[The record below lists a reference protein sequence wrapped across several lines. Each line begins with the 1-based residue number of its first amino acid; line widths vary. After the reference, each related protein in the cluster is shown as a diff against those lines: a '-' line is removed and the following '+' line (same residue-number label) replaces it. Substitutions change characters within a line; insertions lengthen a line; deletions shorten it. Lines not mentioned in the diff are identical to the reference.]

1 MPVPFIPAYV
11 HFIPSDAHFMPFL
24 ARREM
29 RFVIV
34 VGSEFLL
41 FFCRTT
47 AMNTPSA
54 HHTRWLTLVGT
65 IITQFALGSVYT
77 WSLFNS
83 SLSEKLGEPV
93 SQVAFSFGLLSL
105 GLALSSSVAGKL
117 QERFGVKRVTIASG
131 LLLGLGF
138 FLTAHSSNLLMLWLS
153 AGVLVGVADG
163 AGYLLTLSN
172 CVKWFPERKGLISAF
187 SIGSYG
193 LGSLGFKFI
202 DSQLLASVG
211 LESTFMI
218 WGAIVLVMIVFGAM
232 LMTDAP
238 LQKVTTANGVV
249 ENDFTLAQSMRKP
262 QYWML
267 AVMFLTSC
275 MSGLYVIGVAK
286 DIAQGMVHLDSL
298 TAASAVTVIAIA
310 NLSGRLVLGVL
321 SDKISRIRV
330 ITLGQVISLVG
341 MAALLFAPLN
351 AMTFFAAIAC
361 VAFNFGGNLTVFPS
375 LVSEFFGLNNLAK
388 NYGVI
393 YLGFGIGS
401 ICGSIIASLFGGFYV
416 TFCVIFALLIVSLAL
431 STTIRQP
438 QRRVYKEAHA

>member
-1 MPVPFIPAYV
+1 
-11 HFIPSDAHFMPFL
+11 
-24 ARREM
+24 
-29 RFVIV
+29 
-34 VGSEFLL
+34 
-41 FFCRTT
+41 
-47 AMNTPSA
+47 MNA
-54 HHTRWLTLVGT
+54 LQNRTRWLTLFGT
-65 IITQFALGSVYT
+65 IVTQFALGSVYT

-83 SLSEKLGEPV
+83 ALSEKLDAPV

-117 QERFGVKRVTIASG
+117 QERFGVRRVTIASG

-138 FLTAHSSNLLMLWLS
+138 FLTAHSSNLMMLWLS
-153 AGVLVGVADG
+153 AGVLVGLADG

-172 CVKWFPERKGLISAF
+172 CVKWFPERKGLISAL
-187 SIGSYG
+187 SIGAYG

-202 DSQLLASVG
+202 DTHLLATVG
-211 LESTFMI
+211 LERTFMI
-218 WGAIVLVMIVFGAM
+218 WGAIALLMVVSGAM

-238 LQKVTTANGVV
+238 NQPVQSANGVTN
-249 ENDFTLAQSMRKP
+249 NDFTLAESMRKP

-267 AVMFLTSC
+267 AAMFLTAC

-286 DIAQGMVHLDSL
+286 DIAQNLVNLDVAS
-298 TAASAVTVIAIA
+298 AANAVTVISIA
-310 NLSGRLVLGVL
+310 NLSGRLVLGIL
-321 SDKISRIRV
+321 SDKMSRIRV

-351 AMTFFAAIAC
+351 EITFFAAIAC
-361 VAFNFGGNLTVFPS
+361 VAFNFGGTITVYPS

-401 ICGSIIASLFGGFYV
+401 ICGSAIASLFGGFYV
-416 TFCVIFALLIVSLAL
+416 TFWVIFALLIFSLAL

-438 QRRVYKEAHA
+438 QRQVLKHAHA

>member
-1 MPVPFIPAYV
+1 
-11 HFIPSDAHFMPFL
+11 
-24 ARREM
+24 
-29 RFVIV
+29 
-34 VGSEFLL
+34 
-41 FFCRTT
+41 
-47 AMNTPSA
+47 MNTSLN
-54 HHTRWLTLVGT
+54 HRTRWLTLVGT
-65 IITQFALGSVYT
+65 IVTQFALGSVYT

-83 SLSEKLGEPV
+83 SLSQKLDAPV

-117 QERFGVKRVTIASG
+117 QERFGVKRVTMASG
-131 LLLGLGF
+131 VLLGLGL
-138 FLTAHSSNLLMLWLS
+138 FLTAHSNNLMMLWLS
-153 AGVLVGVADG
+153 AGVLVGLADG

-202 DSQLLASVG
+202 DSHLLATVG
-211 LESTFMI
+211 LEHTFII
-218 WGAIVLVMIVFGAM
+218 WGALVMVMIVAGAT
-232 LMTDAP
+232 LMVDAP
-238 LQKVTTANGVV
+238 KQPVVNASGVS
-249 ENDFTLAQSMRKP
+249 EKDFTLAESMRKP

-267 AVMFLTSC
+267 AVMFLTAC

-286 DIAQGMVHLDSL
+286 DIAQGMVRLDAA
-298 TAASAVTVIAIA
+298 TAANAVTVISIA
-310 NLSGRLVLGVL
+310 NLSGRLVLGIL

-351 AMTFFAAIAC
+351 EMIFFAAIAC
-361 VAFNFGGNLTVFPS
+361 VAFNFGGTITVYPS

-401 ICGSIIASLFGGFYV
+401 IVGSVIASLFGGFYV

-438 QRRVYKEAHA
+438 QREALKHAHA

>member
-1 MPVPFIPAYV
+1 
-11 HFIPSDAHFMPFL
+11 
-24 ARREM
+24 
-29 RFVIV
+29 
-34 VGSEFLL
+34 
-41 FFCRTT
+41 
-47 AMNTPSA
+47 MNA
-54 HHTRWLTLVGT
+54 LQNRTRWLTLFGT
-65 IITQFALGSVYT
+65 IVTQFALGSVYT

-83 SLSEKLGEPV
+83 ALSEKLDAPV

-117 QERFGVKRVTIASG
+117 QERFGVRRVTIASG

-138 FLTAHSSNLLMLWLS
+138 FLTAHSSNLMMLWLS
-153 AGVLVGVADG
+153 AGVLVGLADG

-172 CVKWFPERKGLISAF
+172 CVKWFPERKGLISAL
-187 SIGSYG
+187 SIGAYG

-202 DSQLLASVG
+202 GTHLLATVG
-211 LESTFMI
+211 LERTFMI
-218 WGAIVLVMIVFGAM
+218 WGAIALLMVVSGAM

-238 LQKVTTANGVV
+238 NQPVQSANGVTN
-249 ENDFTLAQSMRKP
+249 NDFTLAESMRKP

-267 AVMFLTSC
+267 AAMFLTAC

-286 DIAQGMVHLDSL
+286 DIAQNLVNLDVAS
-298 TAASAVTVIAIA
+298 AANAVTVISIA
-310 NLSGRLVLGVL
+310 NLSGRLVLGIL
-321 SDKISRIRV
+321 SDKMSRIRV

-351 AMTFFAAIAC
+351 EITFFAAIAC
-361 VAFNFGGNLTVFPS
+361 VAFNFGGTITVYPS

-401 ICGSIIASLFGGFYV
+401 ICGSAIASLFGGFYV
-416 TFCVIFALLIVSLAL
+416 TFWVIFALLIFSLAL

-438 QRRVYKEAHA
+438 QRQVLKHAHA

>member
-1 MPVPFIPAYV
+1 MNL
-11 HFIPSDAHFMPFL
+11 S
-24 ARREM
+24 
-29 RFVIV
+29 
-34 VGSEFLL
+34 S
-41 FFCRTT
+41 T
-47 AMNTPSA
+47 ANR
-54 HHTRWLTLVGT
+54 TRWLTLIGT

-77 WSLFNS
+77 WSLFNGA
-83 SLSEKLGEPV
+83 LSEKLDAPV

-131 LLLGLGF
+131 LLLGLGL
-138 FLTAHSSNLLMLWLS
+138 FLTAHANSLMMLWLC
-153 AGVLVGVADG
+153 AGILVGLADG

-202 DSQLLASVG
+202 DTHLLNTVG
-211 LESTFMI
+211 LEKTFVI
-218 WGAIVLVMIVFGAM
+218 WGALALVMIVFGAM
-232 LMTDAP
+232 MMKDAP
-238 LQKVTTANGVV
+238 MQPATNASGQTAQ
-249 ENDFTLAQSMRKP
+249 DFTLAESMRKP

-267 AVMFLTSC
+267 ALMFLTAC

-286 DIAQGMVHLDSL
+286 DIAQGMVKLSALD
-298 TAASAVTVIAIA
+298 AANAVTVISIA
-310 NLSGRLVLGVL
+310 NLSGRLVLGIL
-321 SDKISRIRV
+321 SDKIARIRV
-330 ITLGQVISLVG
+330 ITIGQVISLVG

-351 AMTFFAAIAC
+351 AVTFFAAIAC
-361 VAFNFGGNLTVFPS
+361 VAFNFGGTITVFPS

-401 ICGSIIASLFGGFYV
+401 ICGSLIDSLFGGFYV
-416 TFCVIFALLIVSLAL
+416 TFVVIFALLIVSLAL

-438 QRRVYKEAHA
+438 RREAVRHTHAHA

>member
-1 MPVPFIPAYV
+1 
-11 HFIPSDAHFMPFL
+11 
-24 ARREM
+24 
-29 RFVIV
+29 
-34 VGSEFLL
+34 
-41 FFCRTT
+41 
-47 AMNTPSA
+47 MNA
-54 HHTRWLTLVGT
+54 ANRQYTRWLTLLGT

-83 SLSEKLGEPV
+83 SLSTKLDEPV

-117 QERFGVKRVTIASG
+117 QERFGVKRVTMASG
-131 LLLGLGF
+131 VLLGLGF
-138 FLTAHSSNLLMLWLS
+138 FLTAHSNSLMMLWLS
-153 AGVLVGVADG
+153 AGLLVGLADG

-202 DSQLLASVG
+202 DSHLLATVG
-211 LESTFMI
+211 LEKTFII
-218 WGAIVLVMIVFGAM
+218 WGAIVLVMIVFGAT

-238 LQKVTTANGVV
+238 NHTVSANNGVV
-249 ENDFTLAQSMRKP
+249 ENDFTLAESMRKP

-267 AVMFLTSC
+267 AVMFLTAC

-286 DIAQGMVHLDSL
+286 DIAQGMVHLDVA
-298 TAASAVTVIAIA
+298 TAANAVTVISIA
-310 NLSGRLVLGVL
+310 NLSGRLVLGIL
-321 SDKISRIRV
+321 SDKMSRIRV
-330 ITLGQVISLVG
+330 ITIGQVVSLIG

-351 AMTFFAAIAC
+351 ATTFFAAIAC
-361 VAFNFGGNLTVFPS
+361 VAFNFGGTITVFPS

-401 ICGSIIASLFGGFYV
+401 ICGSLIASLFGGFYV
-416 TFCVIFALLIVSLAL
+416 TFCVIFALLILSLAL
-431 STTIRQP
+431 STRIRQP
-438 QRRVYKEAHA
+438 KSEIYHQAHA

>member
-1 MPVPFIPAYV
+1 
-11 HFIPSDAHFMPFL
+11 
-24 ARREM
+24 
-29 RFVIV
+29 
-34 VGSEFLL
+34 
-41 FFCRTT
+41 
-47 AMNTPSA
+47 MNTSLNNR
-54 HHTRWLTLVGT
+54 TRWLTLVGT
-65 IITQFALGSVYT
+65 IVTQFALGSVYT

-83 SLSEKLGEPV
+83 SLSQKLDAPI

-117 QERFGVKRVTIASG
+117 QERFGVKRVTMASG
-131 LLLGLGF
+131 VLLGLGL

-153 AGVLVGVADG
+153 AGVLVGLADG

-202 DSQLLASVG
+202 DSHLLATVG
-211 LESTFMI
+211 LEHTFMI
-218 WGAIVLVMIVFGAM
+218 WGGLAMVMILFGAT
-232 LMTDAP
+232 LMKDAP
-238 LQKVTTANGVV
+238 VQKVVNANGVS
-249 ENDFTLAQSMRKP
+249 ETDFTLAESMRKP

-267 AVMFLTSC
+267 ALMFLTAC

-286 DIAQGMVHLDSL
+286 DIAQGMVRLDAA
-298 TAASAVTVIAIA
+298 TAANAVTVISIA
-310 NLSGRLVLGVL
+310 NLSGRLVLGIL

-330 ITLGQVISLVG
+330 ITIGQVISLVG

-351 AMTFFAAIAC
+351 EMTFFAAIAC
-361 VAFNFGGNLTVFPS
+361 VAFNFGGTITVYPS

-401 ICGSIIASLFGGFYV
+401 IVGSVIASLFGGFYV

-438 QRRVYKEAHA
+438 QREVLEHAHA

>member
-1 MPVPFIPAYV
+1 M
-11 HFIPSDAHFMPFL
+11 
-24 ARREM
+24 
-29 RFVIV
+29 
-34 VGSEFLL
+34 
-41 FFCRTT
+41 TT
-47 AMNTPSA
+47 SFS
-54 HHTRWLTLVGT
+54 HRTRWLTLLGT

-83 SLSEKLGEPV
+83 ALADKLDEPV

-117 QERFGVKRVTIASG
+117 QERFGVKRVTMASG
-131 LLLGLGF
+131 IMLGVGF
-138 FLTAHSSNLLMLWLS
+138 FLTAHSNNLMMLWLS
-153 AGVLVGVADG
+153 AGVLVGLADG

-187 SIGSYG
+187 SIGAYG

-211 LESTFMI
+211 LEQTFVI
-218 WGAIVLVMIVFGAM
+218 WGAIVLVMIVCGSL

-238 LQKVTTANGVV
+238 EQKASVVNGVV

-267 AVMFLTSC
+267 AVMFLTAC

-286 DIAQGMVHLDSL
+286 DIAQGMVHLDVA
-298 TAASAVTVIAIA
+298 TAANAVTVISIA
-310 NLSGRLVLGVL
+310 NLSGRLVLGIL
-321 SDKISRIRV
+321 SDKIARIRV
-330 ITLGQVISLVG
+330 ITIGQVISLVG

-351 AMTFFAAIAC
+351 AMSFFAAIAC
-361 VAFNFGGNLTVFPS
+361 VAFNFGGTITVFPS

-416 TFCVIFALLIVSLAL
+416 TFCVIFALLILSLAL

-438 QRRVYKEAHA
+438 QRHAYKPVHA

>member
-1 MPVPFIPAYV
+1 MNI
-11 HFIPSDAHFMPFL
+11 S
-24 ARREM
+24 
-29 RFVIV
+29 
-34 VGSEFLL
+34 S
-41 FFCRTT
+41 T
-47 AMNTPSA
+47 ANR
-54 HHTRWLTLVGT
+54 TRWLTLIGT

-77 WSLFNS
+77 WSLFNGA
-83 SLSEKLGEPV
+83 LSEKLDAPV

-131 LLLGLGF
+131 LLLGLGL
-138 FLTAHSSNLLMLWLS
+138 FLTAHANSLMMLWLC
-153 AGVLVGVADG
+153 AGILVGLADG

-202 DSQLLASVG
+202 DTHLLNTVG
-211 LESTFMI
+211 LEKTFVI
-218 WGAIVLVMIVFGAM
+218 WGALTLVMIVFGAM
-232 LMTDAP
+232 MMKDAP
-238 LQKVTTANGVV
+238 MQPATNASGQTAQ
-249 ENDFTLAQSMRKP
+249 DFTLAESMRKP

-267 AVMFLTSC
+267 ALMFLTAC

-286 DIAQGMVHLDSL
+286 DIAQGMVKLSALD
-298 TAASAVTVIAIA
+298 AANAVTVISIA
-310 NLSGRLVLGVL
+310 NLSGRLVLGIL
-321 SDKISRIRV
+321 SDKIARIRV
-330 ITLGQVISLVG
+330 ITIGQVISLVG

-351 AMTFFAAIAC
+351 AVTFFAAIAC
-361 VAFNFGGNLTVFPS
+361 VAFNFGGTITVYPS

-401 ICGSIIASLFGGFYV
+401 ICGSLIASLFGGFYV
-416 TFCVIFALLIVSLAL
+416 TFVVIFALLIVSLAL

-438 QRRVYKEAHA
+438 RREVVRHTHAHA

>member
-1 MPVPFIPAYV
+1 
-11 HFIPSDAHFMPFL
+11 
-24 ARREM
+24 
-29 RFVIV
+29 
-34 VGSEFLL
+34 
-41 FFCRTT
+41 
-47 AMNTPSA
+47 MNA
-54 HHTRWLTLVGT
+54 ANRQYTRWLTLLGT

-83 SLSEKLGEPV
+83 SLSAKLDEPV

-117 QERFGVKRVTIASG
+117 QERFGVKRVTMASG
-131 LLLGLGF
+131 VLLGLGF
-138 FLTAHSSNLLMLWLS
+138 FLTAHSNSLMMLWLS
-153 AGVLVGVADG
+153 AGLLVGLADG

-187 SIGSYG
+187 SNGAYG

-202 DSQLLASVG
+202 DSHLLATVG
-211 LESTFMI
+211 LEKTFII
-218 WGAIVLVMIVFGAM
+218 WGAIVLVMIVFGAT

-238 LQKVTTANGVV
+238 NHTASASNGVV
-249 ENDFTLAQSMRKP
+249 ENDFTLAESMRKP

-267 AVMFLTSC
+267 AVMFLTAC

-286 DIAQGMVHLDSL
+286 DIAQGMVHLDVA
-298 TAASAVTVIAIA
+298 TAANAVTVISIA
-310 NLSGRLVLGVL
+310 NLSGRLVLGIL
-321 SDKISRIRV
+321 SDKMSRIRV
-330 ITLGQVISLVG
+330 ITIGQVVSLIG

-351 AMTFFAAIAC
+351 ATTFFAAIAC
-361 VAFNFGGNLTVFPS
+361 VAFNFGGTITVFPS

-401 ICGSIIASLFGGFYV
+401 ICGSLIASLFGGFYV
-416 TFCVIFALLIVSLAL
+416 TFCVIFALLILSLAL

-438 QRRVYKEAHA
+438 KSEIYHQAHA

>member
-1 MPVPFIPAYV
+1 MNL
-11 HFIPSDAHFMPFL
+11 S
-24 ARREM
+24 
-29 RFVIV
+29 
-34 VGSEFLL
+34 S
-41 FFCRTT
+41 T
-47 AMNTPSA
+47 ANR
-54 HHTRWLTLVGT
+54 TRWLTLIGT

-77 WSLFNS
+77 WSLFNGA
-83 SLSEKLGEPV
+83 LSEKLDAPV

-131 LLLGLGF
+131 LLLGLGL
-138 FLTAHSSNLLMLWLS
+138 FLSAHANSLMMLWLC
-153 AGVLVGVADG
+153 AGILVGLADG

-202 DSQLLASVG
+202 DTHLLNTVG
-211 LESTFMI
+211 LEKTFVI
-218 WGAIVLVMIVFGAM
+218 WGALALVMIVFGAM
-232 LMTDAP
+232 MMKDAP
-238 LQKVTTANGVV
+238 MQPATNASGQTAQ
-249 ENDFTLAQSMRKP
+249 DFTLAESMRKP

-267 AVMFLTSC
+267 ALMFLTAC

-286 DIAQGMVHLDSL
+286 DIAQGMVKLSALD
-298 TAASAVTVIAIA
+298 AANAVTVISIA
-310 NLSGRLVLGVL
+310 NLSGRLVLGIL
-321 SDKISRIRV
+321 SDKIARIRV
-330 ITLGQVISLVG
+330 ITIGQVISLVG

-351 AMTFFAAIAC
+351 AVTFFAAIAC
-361 VAFNFGGNLTVFPS
+361 VAFNFGGTITVYPS

-401 ICGSIIASLFGGFYV
+401 ICGSLIASLFGGFYV
-416 TFCVIFALLIVSLAL
+416 TFVVIFALLIVSLAL

-438 QRRVYKEAHA
+438 RREAVRHTHAHA

>member
-1 MPVPFIPAYV
+1 
-11 HFIPSDAHFMPFL
+11 
-24 ARREM
+24 
-29 RFVIV
+29 
-34 VGSEFLL
+34 
-41 FFCRTT
+41 
-47 AMNTPSA
+47 MNA
-54 HHTRWLTLVGT
+54 ANRQYTRWLTLLGT

-83 SLSEKLGEPV
+83 SLSTKLDEPV

-117 QERFGVKRVTIASG
+117 QERFGVKRVTMASG
-131 LLLGLGF
+131 VLLGLGF
-138 FLTAHSSNLLMLWLS
+138 FLTAHSNSLMMLWLS
-153 AGVLVGVADG
+153 AGLLVGLADG

-193 LGSLGFKFI
+193 FGSLGFKFI
-202 DSQLLASVG
+202 DSHLLATVG
-211 LESTFMI
+211 LEKTFII
-218 WGAIVLVMIVFGAM
+218 WGAIVLVMIVFGAT

-238 LQKVTTANGVV
+238 NHTVSANNGVV
-249 ENDFTLAQSMRKP
+249 ENDFTLAESMRKP

-267 AVMFLTSC
+267 AVMFLTAC

-286 DIAQGMVHLDSL
+286 DIAQGMVHLDVA
-298 TAASAVTVIAIA
+298 TAANAVTVISIA
-310 NLSGRLVLGVL
+310 NLSGRLVLGIL
-321 SDKISRIRV
+321 SDKMSRIRV
-330 ITLGQVISLVG
+330 ITIGQVVSLIG

-351 AMTFFAAIAC
+351 ATTFFAAIAC
-361 VAFNFGGNLTVFPS
+361 VAFNFGGTITVFPS

-401 ICGSIIASLFGGFYV
+401 ICGSLIASLFGGFYV
-416 TFCVIFALLIVSLAL
+416 TFCVIFALLILSLAL

-438 QRRVYKEAHA
+438 KSEIYHQAHA

>member
-1 MPVPFIPAYV
+1 
-11 HFIPSDAHFMPFL
+11 
-24 ARREM
+24 
-29 RFVIV
+29 
-34 VGSEFLL
+34 
-41 FFCRTT
+41 
-47 AMNTPSA
+47 MNAANRQS
-54 HHTRWLTLVGT
+54 TRWLTLIGT

-83 SLSEKLGEPV
+83 SLSDKLGEPV

-117 QERFGVKRVTIASG
+117 QERFGVKRVTMASG
-131 LLLGLGF
+131 ILLGLGF
-138 FLTAHSSNLLMLWLS
+138 FLTAHSSSLMMLWLS
-153 AGVLVGVADG
+153 AGVLVGLADG

-193 LGSLGFKFI
+193 L
-202 DSQLLASVG
+202 LLATVG
-211 LESTFMI
+211 LEKTFVI
-218 WGAIVLVMIVFGAM
+218 WGAIVLVMIVFGAT
-232 LMTDAP
+232 LMKDAP
-238 LQKVTTANGVV
+238 NHPAATAANGVV
-249 ENDFTLAQSMRKP
+249 ENDFTLAESMRKP

-267 AVMFLTSC
+267 AVMFLTAC

-286 DIAQGMVHLDSL
+286 DIAQGMVHLDVA
-298 TAASAVTVIAIA
+298 TAANAVTVISIA
-310 NLSGRLVLGVL
+310 NLSGRLVLGIL

-330 ITLGQVISLVG
+330 ITIGQVVSLVG

-351 AMTFFAAIAC
+351 ALTFFAAIAC
-361 VAFNFGGNLTVFPS
+361 VAFNFGGTITVFPS

-401 ICGSIIASLFGGFYV
+401 ICGSLIASLFGGFYV
-416 TFCVIFALLIVSLAL
+416 TFCVIFALLILSLAL

-438 QRRVYKEAHA
+438 KSTVYNEAHA

>member
-1 MPVPFIPAYV
+1 MNAAIK
-11 HFIPSDAHFMPFL
+11 PS
-24 ARREM
+24 
-29 RFVIV
+29 
-34 VGSEFLL
+34 
-41 FFCRTT
+41 
-47 AMNTPSA
+47 
-54 HHTRWLTLVGT
+54 TRWLTLIGT

-77 WSLFNS
+77 WSLFNAP
-83 SLSEKLGEPV
+83 LSDKLGQPV

-131 LLLGLGF
+131 ILLGLGF
-138 FLTAHSSNLLMLWLS
+138 ILTAHANNLMMLWLS
-153 AGVLVGVADG
+153 AGVLVGIADG

-172 CVKWFPERKGLISAF
+172 CVKFFPERKGLISAF
-187 SIGSYG
+187 AIGAYG

-211 LESTFMI
+211 LEKTFTI

-232 LMTDAP
+232 LMKDAP
-238 LQKVTTANGVV
+238 RQEVKTVNGVT

-267 AVMFLTSC
+267 AVMFLTAC

-286 DIAQGMVHLDSL
+286 DIAQGMVHLDVM
-298 TAASAVTVIAIA
+298 TAANAVTVISIA
-310 NLSGRLVLGVL
+310 NLSGRLVLGIL
-321 SDKISRIRV
+321 SDKIARIRV
-330 ITLGQVISLVG
+330 ITIGQIISLIG

-351 AMTFFAAIAC
+351 AVTFFAAIAC
-361 VAFNFGGNLTVFPS
+361 VAFNFGGTITVYPS
-375 LVSEFFGLNNLAK
+375 LVSDFFGINNLAK

-416 TFCVIFALLIVSLAL
+416 TFCVIFALLILSLAL

-438 QRRVYKEAHA
+438 QRESLRQAHA